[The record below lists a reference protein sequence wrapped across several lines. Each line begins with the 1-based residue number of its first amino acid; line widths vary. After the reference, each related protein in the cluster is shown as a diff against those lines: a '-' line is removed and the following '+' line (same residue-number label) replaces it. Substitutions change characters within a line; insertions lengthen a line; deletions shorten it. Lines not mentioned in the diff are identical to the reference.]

1 MNSYGFFTFVSVKT
15 KKKYGQHFLI
25 NVGIK
30 EKIVQAI
37 KDHIPAEENLLE
49 IGPGEGVLTKYLVEE
64 DYNLKVCEID
74 SDMVDIL
81 KRDIPALKEDQ
92 IIFGDVV
99 RLNSDTFFN
108 KEIFHLVGNFPY
120 NVSSQLLFMM
130 YENKEQIP
138 TMIGMFQKEVADR
151 VVAPPGSKT
160 YGILSVLL
168 QAFYDCKRLFLVSKG
183 SFNPPPKV
191 ESAVILLT
199 RNTTKNLSC
208 DEVLF
213 KRVVKMAFSQRRKM
227 LRNTLRSL
235 LSEELQ
241 QKEIYTKRP
250 EQLGVEDFIKIT
262 TEIEKSK
269 L

>member
-1 MNSYGFFTFVSVKT
+1 MKT

-37 KDHIPAEENLLE
+37 IDHVPFKENLLE
-49 IGPGEGVLTKYLVEE
+49 IGPGEGVITKYLVKE
-64 DYNLKVCEID
+64 DYKLKVCEID
-74 SDMVDIL
+74 PDMVEII
-81 KRDIPALKEDQ
+81 KRDIPELKEDQ
-92 IIFGDVV
+92 IVFGDAV
-99 RLNSDTFFN
+99 RMDTNIFFD
-108 KEIFHLVGNFPY
+108 KEVFHLVGNFPY

-168 QAFYDCKRLFLVSKG
+168 QAYYDCKRLFLVSPG

-191 ESAVILLT
+191 DSAVILLT
-199 RNTTKNLSC
+199 RNKTKNLSC

-235 LSEELQ
+235 LTEELQ

-250 EQLGVEDFIKIT
+250 EHLSVQDFIDIT

-269 L
+269 Q

>member
-1 MNSYGFFTFVSVKT
+1 MSQLFFTFVLVKT

-30 EKIVQAI
+30 EKIIQAI
-37 KDHIPAEENLLE
+37 KDYIPETENLLE
-49 IGPGEGVLTKYLVEE
+49 VGPGEGVLTKYLVEE
-64 DYNLKVCEID
+64 NYPLKVVEID
-74 SDMVDIL
+74 PDMIEIL
-81 KRDIPALKEDQ
+81 NRDIPKLKEEQ
-92 IIFGDVV
+92 IIPGDIIKM
-99 RLNSDTFFN
+99 NSGSFYGEE
-108 KEIFHLVGNFPY
+108 KFHLVGNFPY
-120 NVSSQLLFMM
+120 NVSSQLLFLL
-130 YENKEQIP
+130 YENKTQIP

-160 YGILSVLL
+160 YGILSVLM

-191 ESAVILLT
+191 ESAVILLQ
-199 RNTTKNLSC
+199 RNNVDQLAC

-227 LRNTLRSL
+227 LRNTLKAL

-241 QKEIYTKRP
+241 SREIYTKRP
-250 EQLGVEDFIKIT
+250 EQLSVEDFIKIT
-262 TEIEKSK
+262 IDIENNKV
-269 L
+269 

>member
-1 MNSYGFFTFVSVKT
+1 VKT

-30 EKIVQAI
+30 EKIVQAN
-37 KDHIPAEENLLE
+37 KDQVPFGENLLE

-64 DYNLKVCEID
+64 DYKLKVCEID
-74 SDMVDIL
+74 PDMVEIL
-81 KRDIPALKEDQ
+81 KRDIPKLKEEQ
-92 IIFGDVV
+92 IVFGDVV
-99 RLNSDTFFN
+99 RLDAKTFFDD
-108 KEIFHLVGNFPY
+108 EIFHLVGNFPY

-168 QAFYDCKRLFLVSKG
+168 QAFYDCKRLFLVSRG

-191 ESAVILLT
+191 DSAVILLT
-199 RNTTKNLSC
+199 RNETKNLDC

-235 LSEELQ
+235 LNEELQ
-241 QKEIYTKRP
+241 QKEIFTKRP
-250 EQLGVEDFIKIT
+250 EHLSVQNFINIT
-262 TEIEKSK
+262 KEIEKIK

>member
-1 MNSYGFFTFVSVKT
+1 MKT

-37 KDHIPAEENLLE
+37 KDNIPEKENLLE
-49 IGPGEGVLTKYLVEE
+49 VGPGEGVLTKYLIEE
-64 DYNLKVCEID
+64 DYKLKVVEID
-74 SDMVDIL
+74 PDMIAIL
-81 KRDIPALKEDQ
+81 NRDIPDLKAEQ
-92 IIFGDVV
+92 IISGDIIKM
-99 RLNSDTFFN
+99 NSRSFYGE
-108 KEIFHLVGNFPY
+108 EIFHLVGNFPY
-120 NVSSQLLFMM
+120 NVSSQLLFLM
-130 YENKEQIP
+130 YENKTQIP

-168 QAFYDCKRLFLVSKG
+168 QAFYDCKRLFLVSRG

-191 ESAVILLT
+191 DSAVILLQ
-199 RNTTKNLSC
+199 RNKVDKLEC

-227 LRNTLRSL
+227 LRNTLKSL
-235 LSEELQ
+235 LNEELQ
-241 QKEIYTKRP
+241 GKEIYTKRP
-250 EQLGVEDFIKIT
+250 EHLTVQDFINIT
-262 TEIEKSK
+262 IDIENNKV
-269 L
+269 

>member
-1 MNSYGFFTFVSVKT
+1 MSVKT

-37 KDHIPAEENLLE
+37 KDQVPFGENLLE

-64 DYNLKVCEID
+64 DYNLKVVEID
-74 SDMVDIL
+74 PDMVDVL
-81 KRDIPALKEDQ
+81 NRDIPKLKEEQ
-92 IIFGDVV
+92 IVFGDVV
-99 RLNSDTFFN
+99 QLNIETFFN
-108 KEIFHLVGNFPY
+108 KDVFHLVGNFPY

-168 QAFYDCKRLFLVSKG
+168 QAYYNCKRLFLVSKG

-199 RNTTKNLSC
+199 RNETKHLGC

-213 KRVVKMAFSQRRKM
+213 KRIVKMAFSQRRKM
-227 LRNTLRSL
+227 MRNTLRSL

-250 EQLGVEDFIKIT
+250 EQLGVQEFIDIT
-262 TEIEKSK
+262 IEIEKSK

>member
-1 MNSYGFFTFVSVKT
+1 MSVKT

-37 KDHIPAEENLLE
+37 LDQVPTGQNLLE
-49 IGPGEGVLTKYLVEE
+49 VGPGEGVLTKYLVEE
-64 DYNLKVCEID
+64 DYNLKVVEID
-74 SDMVDIL
+74 PDMVDIL
-81 KRDIPALKEDQ
+81 KRDIPKLQEEQ

-99 RLNSDTFFN
+99 RMDSATFFN
-108 KEIFHLVGNFPY
+108 KETFHLVGNFPY

-199 RNTTKNLSC
+199 RNATKHLDC

-213 KRVVKMAFSQRRKM
+213 KRIVKMAFSQRRKM
-227 LRNTLRSL
+227 IRNTLRSL
-235 LSEELQ
+235 LTEELQ

-250 EQLGVEDFIKIT
+250 EQLGVQDFINIT
-262 TEIEKSK
+262 IEIEKSTQ
-269 L
+269 

>member
-1 MNSYGFFTFVSVKT
+1 VKT

-37 KDHIPAEENLLE
+37 KDNIPERNNLLE
-49 IGPGEGVLTKYLVEE
+49 IGPGEGVITKYLVEE

-74 SDMVDIL
+74 QDMVDIL
-81 KRDIPALKEDQ
+81 RRDIPKLKEEQ

-99 RLNSDTFFN
+99 RLDTKTFFDN
-108 KEIFHLVGNFPY
+108 QVFHLVGNFPY

-138 TMIGMFQKEVADR
+138 TMVGMFQKEVADR

-168 QAFYDCKRLFLVSKG
+168 QAYYDCKRLFLVSPG

-191 ESAVILLT
+191 DSAVILLT
-199 RNTTKNLSC
+199 RNNTKELDC
-208 DEVLF
+208 DEALF

-227 LRNTLRSL
+227 LRNTLKPL
-235 LSEELQ
+235 LTEELIK
-241 QKEIYTKRP
+241 KEIYTKRP
-250 EQLGVEDFIKIT
+250 EHLSVEDFIKIT
-262 TEIEKSK
+262 KEIENR
-269 L
+269 

>member
-1 MNSYGFFTFVSVKT
+1 MSAQFFTFGTVKT

-37 KDHIPAEENLLE
+37 KDNIPEKENLLE
-49 IGPGEGVLTKYLVEE
+49 VGPGEGVLTKYLIEE
-64 DYNLKVCEID
+64 DYMLKVVEID
-74 SDMVDIL
+74 PDMIAIL
-81 KRDIPALKEDQ
+81 NRDIPNLRAEQ
-92 IIFGDVV
+92 IISGDIIKM
-99 RLNSDTFFN
+99 NSRSFYG
-108 KEIFHLVGNFPY
+108 EEVFHLVGNFPY
-120 NVSSQLLFMM
+120 NVSSQLLFLM
-130 YENKEQIP
+130 YENKTQIP

-168 QAFYDCKRLFLVSKG
+168 QAFYDCKRLFLVSRG

-191 ESAVILLT
+191 DSAVILLR
-199 RNTTKNLSC
+199 RNKVNKLEC

-227 LRNTLRSL
+227 LRNTLKSL
-235 LSEELQ
+235 LNEQLQ
-241 QKEIYTKRP
+241 GKEIFTKRP
-250 EQLGVEDFIKIT
+250 EHLSVQDFINIT
-262 TEIEKSK
+262 IDIENNKA
-269 L
+269 

>member
-1 MNSYGFFTFVSVKT
+1 VEVKT

-37 KDHIPAEENLLE
+37 LDQVPAGENLLE
-49 IGPGEGVLTKYLVEE
+49 IGPGEGVITKYLIKE
-64 DYNLKVCEID
+64 DYNFKVCEID
-74 SDMVDIL
+74 PDMVNIL
-81 KRDIPALKEDQ
+81 KRDIPQLKEEQ
-92 IIFGDVV
+92 IIFGDAV
-99 RLNSDTFFN
+99 RLDVDTFFE
-108 KEIFHLVGNFPY
+108 KQVFHLVGNFPY

-138 TMIGMFQKEVADR
+138 TMVGMFQKEVADR

-168 QAFYDCKRLFLVSKG
+168 QAYYDCKRLFLVSPG

-191 ESAVILLT
+191 DSAVILLT
-199 RNTTKNLSC
+199 RNDTKELSC
-208 DEVLF
+208 DPVLF

-235 LSEELQ
+235 LNEELQ

-250 EQLGVEDFIKIT
+250 EHLAVQDFINIT
-262 TEIEKSK
+262 SEIEKSI